1 MFHFLTFFSHMEHFH
16 FQKVKSASKKI
27 SLELENI
34 TTLKAKI
41 GGGKLPIYKRRTG
54 NLTSGI
60 HKHNIFFLV
69 EQEERNPEVCSP
81 EE

>member
-16 FQKVKSASKKI
+16 FQKVKSARKEI

-34 TTLKAKI
+34 ATLQVKI
-41 GGGKLPIYKRRTG
+41 KDGKLPIYKRRIE

-60 HKHNIFFLV
+60 HKPHLFW
-69 EQEERNPEVCSP
+69 
-81 EE
+81 